1 MEQAKLLG
9 LILTSDLKW
18 NDNTNYLVKDA
29 NKRMVMLRA
38 ASKFTSDKFVL
49 KQIYYSRVRCKLE
62 QSAAVWSSSLTQK
75 NINDLERVQKAAVR
89 IIFGKPYDSYTQTL
103 KDLDMMRLSER
114 RDIICL
120 KFAKNSLK
128 LESFKKLFPVHKNFH
143 GMATRQHEKYK
154 IVRSFSK
161 RYAVSAIPSM
171 QRLLNKEYKK
181 QKDALKS
188 LLSPT
193 NYACTRSYC

>member
-1 MEQAKLLG
+1 M
-9 LILTSDLKW
+9 
-18 NDNTNYLVKDA
+18 
-29 NKRMVMLRA
+29 
-38 ASKFTSDKFVL
+38 
-49 KQIYYSRVRCKLE
+49 RCKLE

-128 LESFKKLFPVHKNFH
+128 LENFKKLFPVHKNFH
-143 GMATRQHEKYK
+143 GMATRQQHDKYK
-154 IVRSFSK
+154 IIRSFSK
-161 RYAVSAIPSM
+161 RYAVSASAIPSILLLLLLTY
-171 QRLLNKEYKK
+171 QRRWE
-181 QKDALKS
+181 
-188 LLSPT
+188 
-193 NYACTRSYC
+193 